1 MQTIEY
7 FMIPSSPWTY
17 LGHARLGEIAAANNA
32 KIELKP
38 FDLGQVFP
46 VSGGLP
52 LGKRAPQRQVYRLA
66 ELARWR
72 DFLQLPLTVEPKFF
86 PTPADAAMQLIVAAN
101 QLSGDAAAFALAG
114 AIMKALWA
122 EETDIADAQ
131 SLRAIATAQ
140 GLDYDQLI
148 KAAPAAV
155 ETIAANTREA
165 IDTQVFGSPW
175 FRINGQNFWGQD
187 RLDFV
192 ERALRI

>member
-52 LGKRAPQRQVYRLA
+52 LGKRAPQRQAYRLA

-86 PTPADAAMQLIVAAN
+86 PTPADAAMHLIVAAN